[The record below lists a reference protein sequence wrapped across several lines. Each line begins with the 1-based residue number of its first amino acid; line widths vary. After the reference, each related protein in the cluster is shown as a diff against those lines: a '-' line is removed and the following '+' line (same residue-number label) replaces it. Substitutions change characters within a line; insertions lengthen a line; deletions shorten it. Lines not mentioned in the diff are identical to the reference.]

1 MSGLRDFF
9 IRPATLQPGEPGLL
23 HSVPIEQG
31 GWSIGFDVRR
41 LMPGEVWQGSTGD
54 HESAIVVLSGVVSV
68 DWGHGPQTIGKRANV
83 FAGFPYVAYLPCGTS
98 FEVRA
103 ETIAELAESRAAS
116 TLPLQPR
123 LYAPADLGSEVRGG
137 GVTTRQIVRII
148 RPEAAADKL
157 MINEVFTPGGNWS
170 SYPPHK
176 HDTQLPPDE
185 FKLDELYYF
194 RVDHPD
200 GYGLLRLYDAAGTD
214 DAAFTIRDGDLVL
227 LKEGYHTVAAAP
239 GYAVYYLAVLAG
251 PVRSLTARTDP
262 KYDHLRTGLGLPD
275 PRMPVVVLD

>member
-1 MSGLRDFF
+1 VGLRACF
-9 IRPATLQPGEPGLL
+9 IRPATLQPGESGLL
-23 HSVPIEQG
+23 HSVAIEPG
-31 GWSIGFDVRR
+31 GWSIGFEVRR
-41 LMPGEVWQGSTGD
+41 LMPGEGWTGHTGE
-54 HESAIVVLSGVVSV
+54 HESAIVVLSGVVRI
-68 DWGHGPQTIGKRANV
+68 DWGHGPQTIGKRGNV
-83 FAGFPYVAYLPCGTS
+83 FAGFPYVAYLPCATS

-103 ETIAELAESRAAS
+103 ETVAELAESRAAS
-116 TLPLQPR
+116 TRPLQPH
-123 LYAPADLGSEVRGG
+123 LYVPAELGSEVRGG

-176 HDTQLPPDE
+176 HDTNLPPAE
-185 FKLDELYYF
+185 IKLDELYYF

-200 GYGLLRLYDAAGTD
+200 GYGLLRLYNAAATD

-251 PVRSLTARTDP
+251 QVRSLAARTDP
-262 KYDHLRTGLGLPD
+262 QYDHLRTGFGLPD